1 MKPYSNDLAV
11 DQVIG
16 SAYQVVKYV
25 AANMEALV
33 LLSDNMLA
41 LLDMATDVSAIAD
54 AFPELTE
61 LHAHLGELLEI
72 HDNLPVILNS
82 SLSVAAFREAIVE
95 VIDTTA
101 TLPTEELWDGRSVK
115 VRALHKT
122 LTYYTYGSAGW
133 YDESGAKIV

>member
-1 MKPYSNDLAV
+1 MTPYSNDLAV
-11 DQVIG
+11 DQMIG

-25 AANMEALV
+25 AANMEAPV

-72 HDNLPVILNS
+72 HGSLTELLALEVNLPMLT
-82 SLSVAAFREAIVE
+82 VE

-101 TLPTEELWDGRSVK
+101 TLPTAELWDGRSVK
-115 VRALHKT
+115 VRELHKT